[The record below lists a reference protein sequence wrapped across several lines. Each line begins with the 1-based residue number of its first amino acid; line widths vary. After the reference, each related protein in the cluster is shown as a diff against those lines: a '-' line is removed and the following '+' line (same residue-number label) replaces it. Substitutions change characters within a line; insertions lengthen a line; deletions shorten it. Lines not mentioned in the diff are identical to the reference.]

1 MKKRMGRILF
11 WLLFLLL
18 AACSGENAPKE
29 GRTIRLYYLGN
40 PETKVVAKDYTLSA
54 EETRQQAEE
63 IVQAL
68 SALPDKL
75 EYKAPLS
82 MGFRL
87 LDYEVT
93 GNLLTLNVSEEYK
106 KMKPTTEILVRAALV
121 RSFTQ
126 IEEIGYVTITVEGET
141 LHDAL
146 GNVVGA
152 MTAGQFVDNAGS
164 NINTDERIRLK
175 LYFANESGDGLVTL
189 YRTVS
194 YNTNISIE
202 KLVVEQIMAGTGSTE
217 TGCYPTIGTDVQLL
231 GVSTKDGTCY
241 VNFDKNFLNQALKV
255 SSEVTIYS
263 LVNSLTEL
271 PGVNRVQILVNG
283 EDNVMYREK
292 YSLMTLFERN
302 LDL

>member
-1 MKKRMGRILF
+1 M
-11 WLLFLLL
+11 LLFLLF

-54 EETRQQAEE
+54 EDTRQQAEE

-82 MGFRL
+82 MGFHL

-175 LYFANESGDGLVTL
+175 LYFANENGDGLVTL

-217 TGCYPTIGTDVQLL
+217 TDCYPTIGTDVQLL

-271 PGVNRVQILVNG
+271 PGVTRVQILVNG

>member
-1 MKKRMGRILF
+1 M
-11 WLLFLLL
+11 LLFLLL

>member
-1 MKKRMGRILF
+1 MKKKMRSIIF
-11 WLLFLLL
+11 LLFFVLL
-18 AACSGENAPKE
+18 AACGRENAPAE

-40 PETKVVAKDYTLSA
+40 PETKVVAKEYTLLA

-68 SALPDKL
+68 SVLPDKL

-82 MGFRL
+82 MGFTL
-87 LDYEVT
+87 LNYEVA
-93 GNLLTLNVSEEYK
+93 GNLLTLDVSAEYK

-121 RSFTQ
+121 QSFTQ
-126 IEEIGYVTITVEGET
+126 IEEIGYVSITVEGEA

-152 MTAGQFVDNAGS
+152 MTAGQFVDNEGS
-164 NINTDERIRLK
+164 NINTDETIRLK

-202 KLVVEQIMAGTGSTE
+202 KLVVEQVIAGTDATE
-217 TGCYPTIGTDVQLL
+217 NGCYPTIGSEVQLL

-241 VNFDKNFLNQALKV
+241 VNFDKSFLSQALKV

-271 PGVNRVQILVNG
+271 PGVSRVQILVNG
-283 EDNVMYREK
+283 EDNVLYREK
-292 YSLMTLFERN
+292 YSLTTLFERN

>member
-1 MKKRMGRILF
+1 M
-11 WLLFLLL
+11 LLFLLL

-54 EETRQQAEE
+54 EDTRQQAEE

-75 EYKAPLS
+75 EYKAPFS
-82 MGFRL
+82 MGFHL

-175 LYFANESGDGLVTL
+175 LYFANENGDGLVTL

>member
-1 MKKRMGRILF
+1 M
-11 WLLFLLL
+11 LLFLLL

-54 EETRQQAEE
+54 EETRKQAEE

>member
-1 MKKRMGRILF
+1 M
-11 WLLFLLL
+11 LLFLLL

-54 EETRQQAEE
+54 EDTRQQAEE

-82 MGFRL
+82 MGFHL

-175 LYFANESGDGLVTL
+175 LYFANENGDGLVTL

>member
-1 MKKRMGRILF
+1 MKKKMRSIIFL
-11 WLLFLLL
+11 LLFVLL
-18 AACSGENAPKE
+18 AACGRENAPAE

-40 PETKVVAKDYTLSA
+40 PETKVVAKEYTLLA

-68 SALPDKL
+68 SVLPDKL

-82 MGFRL
+82 MGFTL
-87 LDYEVT
+87 LNYEVA
-93 GNLLTLNVSEEYK
+93 GNLLTLDVSAEYK

-121 RSFTQ
+121 QSFTQ
-126 IEEIGYVTITVEGET
+126 IEEIGYVSITVEGEA

-152 MTAGQFVDNAGS
+152 MTAGQFVDNEGS
-164 NINTDERIRLK
+164 NINTDETIRLK

-202 KLVVEQIMAGTGSTE
+202 KLVVEQVIAGTDATE
-217 TGCYPTIGTDVQLL
+217 NGCYPTIGSEVQLL

-241 VNFDKNFLNQALKV
+241 VNFDKSFLSQALKV

-271 PGVNRVQILVNG
+271 PGVSRVQILVNG
-283 EDNVMYREK
+283 EDNVLYREK
-292 YSLMTLFERN
+292 YSLTTLFERN